1 MSPAEFQARASR
13 EGRDAQRIARSVLQ
27 GSGFTIRA
35 ENHRLPVLGITVNFE
50 AVDPSDMTWYFDVS
64 GAFTTRRG
72 GLLRTDTLYKTLGR
86 AAVLASA
93 GLTPVV
99 LLTTNVPTRGSA
111 GDKALRAVGTA
122 LVFDVIEMVTTDG
135 RARLCQY
142 GIGNAHH
149 CPLPG
154 FWTAQ
159 DLYGDS
165 LQGSGTQGEAL
176 SVPFNL
182 TNDPFGDLSESFQIS
197 DLPHRIRVYLPSRTR
212 KGHAVRS
219 EVRSAVGARIQQILS
234 EECGG
239 CTSQEAHG
247 HWVDPLGGVAYEDVQ
262 VIESYS
268 PEVPS
273 RSTLQEVIELILRDL
288 DQEAAAI
295 VLGERMMQFTERA
308 SFAR

>member
-1 MSPAEFQARASR
+1 M
-13 EGRDAQRIARSVLQ
+13 
-27 GSGFTIRA
+27 
-35 ENHRLPVLGITVNFE
+35 LGITVNFE
-50 AVDPSDMTWYFDVS
+50 AVDPAGMAWYFDVS

-72 GLLRTDTLYKTLGR
+72 GLLRTDTVYKTLGR

-93 GLTPVV
+93 DLTPVV
-99 LLTTNVPTRGSA
+99 LLTTNVPMRGSA
-111 GDKALRAVGTA
+111 GDKALRAVGAA

-149 CPLPG
+149 RPLPG

-165 LQGSGTQGEAL
+165 LERSGTQGEAL

-182 TNDPFGDLSESFQIS
+182 TNDPFADLSESFQIS
-197 DLPHRIRVYLPSRTR
+197 DLPHRIRVYLPSKT
-212 KGHAVRS
+212 KEGHPIRS
-219 EVRSAVGARIQQILS
+219 GVRSAVGARIQEILS

-268 PEVPS
+268 PDVPS
-273 RSTLQEVIELILRDL
+273 RATLQEVIELILRDL
-288 DQEAAAI
+288 EQEAAAI
-295 VLGERMMQFTERA
+295 VVGERMMQFTERA
-308 SFAR
+308 GIAR